1 MFIWND
7 KELLLMA
14 LIPFLVGLDI
24 NLQPLDK

>member
-14 LIPFLVGLDI
+14 LNLFLVGLDI